1 MFGAASLAALVAVV
15 GLLLIGCGAEGES
28 MDDASMGYAAA
39 PAQPAVPAAARA
51 QMMEDTAQQEMV
63 KEVAVA
69 DAQGTP
75 GKPGNPGPAGLPGPS
90 GPPGA
95 PAPEALKMLAGQGAP
110 GGFDMASI
118 QAAFVQQER
127 IIVRTVDMEL
137 TVRNVA
143 ESVDAVAEVARRY
156 IGWVVGADRSAVH
169 RGRVSIR
176 VPAQSLEEA
185 VVDIR
190 GIGLEVESE
199 STTSQDV
206 TDEYVDSRSRLT
218 SLRAT
223 EEALLALFERAQT
236 VEEALE
242 VQKELADLQVEIEAL
257 LGRIKFLEETAAF
270 SLINV
275 GLSLAAVE
283 MAVEA
288 GDDRTLSEGEPA
300 RFRATFTPPAGIDS
314 FNFVWDF
321 GDGREVA
328 HGDRTVAT
336 SEPGQRVTA
345 TVHHTYEDDL
355 ESPYIVS
362 LDIMGFG
369 DAGQVEGSDTF
380 TVTVKEIPPIEVFL
394 EAENN
399 AEHGEDVEFSGSFT
413 RPSELSDFKY
423 SWDFG
428 DGSSV
433 VNGVPEDGVTR
444 ITTTHAYE
452 NFRNREYQITLTV
465 TAQSEAGEVSGSS
478 HTYIFVEEDEGLV
491 IGGWSP
497 GDNAKEATRALSV
510 FGQGMGTLIIWT
522 VVFSPAWLIVVGI
535 VYGII
540 RLNRRRRARRQAETT
555 SEELHRHNEDLRQRQ
570 RDRRQA
576 ETPEVASEDAGET
589 QDG

>member
-1 MFGAASLAALVAVV
+1 MVRMIGAASLVALMAAV
-15 GLLLIGCGAEGES
+15 GLLLIGCGSVES
-28 MDDASMGYAAA
+28 GDSADFSRAAPAAA
-39 PAQPAVPAAARA
+39 PAPM
-51 QMMEDTAQQEMV
+51 MMEDTAQQEMV

-69 DAQGTP
+69 DMSVGPP
-75 GKPGNPGPAGLPGPS
+75 GPPGPA

-95 PAPEALKMLAGQGAP
+95 PAPAGQPGAPASLDSDALSRKMSASQGAP
-110 GGFDMASI
+110 GGFDMASV

-143 ESVDAVAEVARRY
+143 ESVDAVADIARGY
-156 IGWVVGADRSAVH
+156 SGWVVGADRSAAH

-190 GIGLEVESE
+190 GIGLEVGSE

-223 EEALLALFERAQT
+223 EEALLALFDQAQT

-242 VQKELADLQVEIEAL
+242 VQRELADLQAEIEAL

-288 GDDRTLSEGEPA
+288 GDDRTLNVGEPA
-300 RFRATFTPPAGIDS
+300 RFRATFTPPDGIDT

-321 GDGREVA
+321 GDGGEIA
-328 HGDRTVAT
+328 HGVRTVAT

-345 TVHHTYEDDL
+345 TVHHTYDDDL

-423 SWDFG
+423 AWDFG
-428 DGSSV
+428 DGSPV

-444 ITTTHAYE
+444 ITAIHAYE
-452 NFRNREYQITLTV
+452 NYRNREYQITLTV

-478 HTYIFVEEDEGLV
+478 YTYIFVEEDEGLV

-497 GDNAKEATRALSV
+497 GDNAKQATRALSV

-522 VVFSPAWLIVVGI
+522 AIFSPAWLIVVGI

-540 RLNRRRRARRQAETT
+540 RLNRRRRERRQAET
-555 SEELHRHNEDLRQRQ
+555 SEPA
-570 RDRRQA
+570 A
-576 ETPEVASEDAGET
+576 ESATET
-589 QDG
+589 QD

>member
-1 MFGAASLAALVAVV
+1 MVRMIGAASLVALMAAL
-15 GLLLIGCGAEGES
+15 GLLLIGCGSVESGDSADFSRAERP
-28 MDDASMGYAAA
+28 AAPAPAAMEMTVEQEVVKEMAVADMSVVPPGPPGPPGPAGPQGAPA
-39 PAQPAVPAAARA
+39 PAQPG
-51 QMMEDTAQQEMV
+51 Q
-63 KEVAVA
+63 
-69 DAQGTP
+69 
-75 GKPGNPGPAGLPGPS
+75 
-90 GPPGA
+90 PGA
-95 PAPEALKMLAGQGAP
+95 PASLDSDALGRKMSASQGAP
-110 GGFDMASI
+110 GGFDMASV

-143 ESVDAVAEVARRY
+143 ESVDAVAEIARRY
-156 IGWVVGADRSAVH
+156 SGWVVGADRSAVH

-223 EEALLALFERAQT
+223 EEALLALFEQAQT

-242 VQKELADLQVEIEAL
+242 VQRELATLQTEIEAL

-288 GDDRTLSEGEPA
+288 GDDRTLNVGEPA
-300 RFRATFTPPAGIDS
+300 RFRATFTPPVGIDT

-321 GDGREVA
+321 GDGGEIV
-328 HGDRTVAT
+328 HGVRTVAT

-345 TVHHTYEDDL
+345 TVHHTYDDDL

-380 TVTVKEIPPIEVFL
+380 TVTAKEIPAIEVFVDGDHSSY
-394 EAENN
+394 EQ
-399 AEHGEDVEFSGSFT
+399 GEEVEFSGSFT

-428 DGSSV
+428 DGSPV
-433 VNGVPEDGVTR
+433 VNGVPEAGVTR
-444 ITTTHAYE
+444 ITTTHVYE
-452 NFRNREYQITLTV
+452 NYRNREFQITLTV
-465 TAQSEAGEVSGSS
+465 TAQSEAGETSGS
-478 HTYIFVEEDEGLV
+478 TYTYVYVEEDEGLV

-497 GDNAKEATRALSV
+497 GDNAKQATRALSV
-510 FGQGMGTLIIWT
+510 FGQAMGTLIIWT
-522 VVFSPAWLIVVGI
+522 AIFSPAWLIVVGI

-540 RLNRRRRARRQAETT
+540 RLNRRRRARRQ
-555 SEELHRHNEDLRQRQ
+555 
-570 RDRRQA
+570 
-576 ETPEVASEDAGET
+576 DATLEPATDESG
-589 QDG
+589 

>member
-1 MFGAASLAALVAVV
+1 MVRMIGAASLAALMAAV
-15 GLLLIGCGAEGES
+15 GLLLIGCSSSEDSADLS
-28 MDDASMGYAAA
+28 RAAA
-39 PAQPAVPAAARA
+39 PAAMGMTVVSSMADAPAPVPTAVPL
-51 QMMEDTAQQEMV
+51 
-63 KEVAVA
+63 
-69 DAQGTP
+69 AQGAAGVP
-75 GKPGNPGPAGLPGPS
+75 GLPGFPGQPGPS
-90 GPPGA
+90 GQPGQPGA
-95 PAPEALKMLAGQGAP
+95 PASLGSDALRMLAGQGAP
-110 GGFDMASI
+110 GGFDMASV

-143 ESVDAVAEVARRY
+143 ESVDAVAEIARRY
-156 IGWVVGADRSAVH
+156 SGWVVGADRSADH

-185 VVDIR
+185 VVDVR

-223 EEALLALFERAQT
+223 EEALLALFEQAQT
-236 VEEALE
+236 VEEALD
-242 VQKELADLQVEIEAL
+242 VQRELADLQAEIEAL

-288 GDDRTLSEGEPA
+288 GDDRTLSVGEPA
-300 RFRATFTPPAGIDS
+300 RFRATFTPPVGIDT

-321 GDGREVA
+321 GDGGEVA
-328 HGDRTVAT
+328 HGGRTVAT

-345 TVHHTYEDDL
+345 TVHHTYADDL

-362 LDIMGFG
+362 LDIVGFG
-369 DAGQVEGSDTF
+369 DAGQVKGSDTF

-428 DGSSV
+428 DGSPV

-444 ITTTHAYE
+444 ITAAHIYE
-452 NFRNREYQITLTV
+452 NYRNREYEITLTV

-478 HTYIFVEEDEGLV
+478 YTYIFVEEDEGLV

-497 GDNAKEATRALSV
+497 GDNAKQATRALSV

-522 VVFSPAWLIVVGI
+522 VIFSPAWLIVVGI

-540 RLNRRRRARRQAETT
+540 RLNRRRRDRRQAETSSGDPT
-555 SEELHRHNEDLRQRQ
+555 EHNNGPRQRE

-576 ETPEVASEDAGET
+576 EPSEQRTESAEET
-589 QDG
+589 QD

>member
-1 MFGAASLAALVAVV
+1 MARMIGAASLAALVAVM
-15 GLLLIGCGAEGES
+15 GLLLIGCGASDES
-28 MDDASMGYAAA
+28 MDYAAA
-39 PAQPAVPAAARA
+39 PAPAQPAAARA

-63 KEVAVA
+63 KEVLREAEVA
-69 DAQGTP
+69 GAQV
-75 GKPGNPGPAGLPGPS
+75 
-90 GPPGA
+90 GPPGEPGRPGV
-95 PAPEALKMLAGQGAP
+95 PASLATEVREKLSAGQGAP
-110 GGFDMASI
+110 GGFDIVSV

-127 IIVRTVDMEL
+127 IIVRTVDMSL
-137 TVRNVA
+137 TVRDVA
-143 ESVDAVAEVARRY
+143 ESVDAIAEIARLY
-156 IGWVVGADRSAVH
+156 SGWVVGADRSAVH
-169 RGRVSIR
+169 GGRVSIR

-223 EEALLALFERAQT
+223 EEALLNLFDQAET

-242 VQKELADLQVEIEAL
+242 VQRELADLQAVIESL

-275 GLSLAAVE
+275 GLSLASVA

-288 GDDRTLSEGEPA
+288 GDDRTLSVGEPA
-300 RFRATFTPPAGIDS
+300 RFRATFTPPAGIDAY
-314 FNFVWDF
+314 NFVWDF
-321 GDGREVA
+321 GDGREIA
-328 HGDRTVAT
+328 DGDRTVAT

-394 EAENN
+394 EAEHN

-428 DGSSV
+428 DGSPV

-444 ITTTHAYE
+444 ITAIHAYE
-452 NFRNREYQITLTV
+452 NYRNREYQITLTV

-478 HTYIFVEEDEGLV
+478 YTYIFVEEDEGLV

-497 GDNAKEATRALSV
+497 GDNAKQATRALSV

-522 VVFSPAWLIVVGI
+522 VIFSPAWLILGGI
-535 VYGII
+535 FYGII
-540 RLNRRRRARRQAETT
+540 RLNRRRR
-555 SEELHRHNEDLRQRQ
+555 
-570 RDRRQA
+570 DRRQA
-576 ETPEVASEDAGET
+576 EASEPAGEPAT
-589 QDG
+589 ESAAETRTRESE

>member
-1 MFGAASLAALVAVV
+1 MARMIGAASLAALVVVV
-15 GLLLIGCGAEGES
+15 GALLIGCGASDES
-28 MDDASMGYAAA
+28 MEYAAA
-39 PAQPAVPAAARA
+39 PAPAQPAARPAPM
-51 QMMEDTAQQEMV
+51 MMEDSAQQGMVV
-63 KEVAVA
+63 KEVVREVEVA
-69 DAQGTP
+69 DAQ
-75 GKPGNPGPAGLPGPS
+75 A
-90 GPPGA
+90 GPPGEPGRPGV
-95 PAPEALKMLAGQGAP
+95 PASLATEVREKLSATQGAP
-110 GGFDMASI
+110 GGFDIVSV

-127 IIVRTVDMEL
+127 IIVRTVDMNL
-137 TVRNVA
+137 TVRDVA
-143 ESVDAVAEVARRY
+143 ESVDAIAEIARRY
-156 IGWVVGADRSAVH
+156 SGWVVGADRSAVH

-223 EEALLALFERAQT
+223 EEALLALFDQAET

-242 VQKELADLQVEIEAL
+242 VQRELATLQAEIESL

-288 GDDRTLSEGEPA
+288 GDDRTLSVGEPA
-300 RFRATFTPPAGIDS
+300 RFRATFTPPTGIKE
-314 FNFVWDF
+314 FNFTWDF
-321 GDGREVA
+321 GDGTELA
-328 HGDRTVAT
+328 YGNRTVAT
-336 SEPGQRVTA
+336 SDAGQRVTA
-345 TVHHTYEDDL
+345 TIHHTYEDDL

-380 TVTVKEIPPIEVFL
+380 TVTVKEIPTIEVFL
-394 EAENN
+394 DVDGSFERGLEQ
-399 AEHGEDVEFSGSFT
+399 GEEVGFSGSFT

-428 DGSSV
+428 DGSPV
-433 VNGVPEDGVTR
+433 VNGVPEAGVTQVSA
-444 ITTTHAYE
+444 THIYE
-452 NFRNREYQITLTV
+452 NYRNREYQVTLTV
-465 TAQSEAGEVSGSS
+465 TAESEAGEVSGSN
-478 HTYIFVEEDEGLV
+478 TWYVFVTEAEGLV

-497 GDNAKEATRALSV
+497 GDNAKQATRALSV

-522 VVFSPAWLIVVGI
+522 VIFSPAWLIVVGI

-555 SEELHRHNEDLRQRQ
+555 EPAVES
-570 RDRRQA
+570 
-576 ETPEVASEDAGET
+576 ASET
-589 QDG
+589 QG

>member
-1 MFGAASLAALVAVV
+1 MARMIGAASLAALVAVV
-15 GLLLIGCGAEGES
+15 GLLLIGCGASDES
-28 MDDASMGYAAA
+28 MDYAAA
-39 PAQPAVPAAARA
+39 PAPAQPAAARA

-63 KEVAVA
+63 KEVEVA
-69 DAQGTP
+69 AAQ
-75 GKPGNPGPAGLPGPS
+75 A
-90 GPPGA
+90 GPPGEPGRPGLPA
-95 PAPEALKMLAGQGAP
+95 SLAPEARKMLAGQGAP
-110 GGFDMASI
+110 GGFDIVSV

-127 IIVRTVDMEL
+127 IIVRTVDMSL
-137 TVRNVA
+137 TVRDVA
-143 ESVDAVAEVARRY
+143 ESVDAIAEIARRY
-156 IGWVVGADRSAVH
+156 SGWVVGADRSAVH

-206 TDEYVDSRSRLT
+206 TDEYVDIRSRLT

-223 EEALLALFERAQT
+223 EEALLALFEQAQT

-242 VQKELADLQVEIEAL
+242 VQRELADLQAEIEAS

-300 RFRATFTPPAGIDS
+300 RFRATFTPPAGIDAFS
-314 FNFVWDF
+314 FVWDF
-321 GDGREVA
+321 GDGREVV

-380 TVTVKEIPPIEVFL
+380 TVDVEEIPPIEVFL
-394 EAENN
+394 ESENN
-399 AEHGEDVEFSGSFT
+399 AEHGEEVEFSGSFT
-413 RPSELSDFKY
+413 RPQELSDFKY

-428 DGSSV
+428 DGSPV
-433 VNGVPEDGVTR
+433 VNAAPEEGVTR
-444 ITTTHAYE
+444 ITAIHAYE
-452 NFRNREYQITLTV
+452 NYRNREYQIKLTV

-478 HTYIFVEEDEGLV
+478 YTYIFVEEDEGLV

-497 GDNAKEATRALSV
+497 GDNAKQATRALSV

-522 VVFSPAWLIVVGI
+522 VIFSPAWLILGGI

-540 RLNRRRRARRQAETT
+540 RLNRRRRARRQAET
-555 SEELHRHNEDLRQRQ
+555 
-570 RDRRQA
+570 
-576 ETPEVASEDAGET
+576 PEPAIESASET
-589 QDG
+589 QG

>member
-1 MFGAASLAALVAVV
+1 MEIGNGMKKMARTIGAASIAALVAVV
-15 GLLLIGCGAEGES
+15 GLLLIGCGGES
-28 MDDASMGYAAA
+28 EDRPPGVRSALGMRSAPLIGIEAQEIAAA
-39 PAQPAVPAAARA
+39 
-51 QMMEDTAQQEMV
+51 
-63 KEVAVA
+63 
-69 DAQGTP
+69 DAFPTPVTTTETQGDP
-75 GKPGNPGPAGLPGPS
+75 GAPWMPGWPGNPSPAGPA

-95 PAPEALKMLAGQGAP
+95 PALEAVQKLAAQGAP
-110 GGFDMASI
+110 GGFDIVSV

-127 IIVRTVDMEL
+127 IIVRTVDMSL
-137 TVRNVA
+137 TVRDVA
-143 ESVDAVAEVARRY
+143 ESVDAVAEIARRY
-156 IGWVVGADRSAVH
+156 RGWVVGTDRSAVH

-190 GIGLEVESE
+190 GIGLKVESE

-223 EEALLALFERAQT
+223 EEALLNLFDQAET

-242 VQKELADLQVEIEAL
+242 VQRELADLQAEIESL

-288 GDDRTLSEGEPA
+288 GDDRTLSLGEPA

-314 FNFVWDF
+314 FSFVWDF

-362 LDIMGFG
+362 LDIVGFG

-380 TVTVKEIPPIEVFL
+380 TVDVVEIPPIEVFL
-394 EAENN
+394 ESENN

-428 DGSSV
+428 DGSPV
-433 VNGVPEDGVTR
+433 VNGVPEEGVTR
-444 ITTTHAYE
+444 ITAIHAYE
-452 NFRNREYQITLTV
+452 NYRNREYQITLTV

-478 HTYIFVEEDEGLV
+478 YTYIFVEEDEGLV

-497 GDNAKEATRALSV
+497 GDNAKQATRALSV

-522 VVFSPAWLIVVGI
+522 VIFSPAWLIVIGI

-540 RLNRRRRARRQAETT
+540 RLNRRRRARRQAETP
-555 SEELHRHNEDLRQRQ
+555 
-570 RDRRQA
+570 
-576 ETPEVASEDAGET
+576 TPAIESANET
-589 QDG
+589 QG